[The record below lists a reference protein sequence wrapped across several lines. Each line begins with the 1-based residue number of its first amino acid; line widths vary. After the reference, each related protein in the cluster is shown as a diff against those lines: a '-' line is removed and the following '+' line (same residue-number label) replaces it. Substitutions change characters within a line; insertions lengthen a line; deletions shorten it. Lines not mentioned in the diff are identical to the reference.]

1 MCSWISKHKMRRRAY
16 FRVTCGKTS
25 KIISNLF
32 SITFS
37 TCVFWS
43 QHAFSPLLSP
53 FNRWLKHMEICLS
66 ASQIKCNNE
75 KKNPQFFGMKTFWE
89 LYLGDL
95 PLWSSSLL
103 LSTVLSQSNC
113 RHTCQ
118 ACFPFPPLTKY
129 APLCACEDWSTAG
142 PQAETRRQE
151 YYCWLSRKKAD

>member
-1 MCSWISKHKMRRRAY
+1 MCSWISKHKMRLGGF

-66 ASQIKCNNE
+66 VSQIKCNNE
-75 KKNPQFFGMKTFWE
+75 KKSPIFWDEDFQGTIFRRSPAVIIFFAPFYRSFTVIAGIRVRHVFHF
-89 LYLGDL
+89 
-95 PLWSSSLL
+95 SL
-103 LSTVLSQSNC
+103 S
-113 RHTCQ
+113 
-118 ACFPFPPLTKY
+118 KY
-129 APLCACEDWSTAG
+129 ALFCACEDWSTAG

-151 YYCWLSRKKAD
+151 YYCCLSRKKAD